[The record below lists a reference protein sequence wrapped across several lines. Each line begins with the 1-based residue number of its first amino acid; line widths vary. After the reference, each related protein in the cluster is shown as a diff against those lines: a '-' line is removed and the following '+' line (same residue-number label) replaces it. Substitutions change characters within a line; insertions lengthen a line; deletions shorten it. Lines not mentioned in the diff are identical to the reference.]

1 MQSVWGRRHPVAKL
15 PLSLNY
21 DHIHVDDIV
30 DDGPSAL
37 YAVRYIRVDR
47 AKVEARNTALIQERI
62 AKTNG

>member
-1 MQSVWGRRHPVAKL
+1 MAKL

-21 DHIHVDDIV
+21 DYIHAEDVI

-37 YAVRYIRVDR
+37 DAVRYIRVDR
-47 AKVEARNTALIQERI
+47 VKVEARNVALIQERI